1 MQFVFQNL
9 IIKNN
14 IVVVR
19 YYNIFLPLKKIKME
33 EVSNLLF
40 ELGFNKLETEVY
52 LYLLVNKPATAYGI
66 GKGINKPTANVYK
79 AIESLAGKG
88 AVMVED
94 NRSKVCKAV
103 NPSEFFSLYE
113 KKVLEKTSNAKLLLQ
128 NIKQKEEEE
137 RSYTINTVPL
147 VFERFEQMMDGCKK
161 IAVIDAFPLAL
172 ERVRVVIEKTATRG
186 VSVFVEAYQNIT
198 IKGADVSIAPVGEM
212 ALNHWQSQQLNLV
225 VDGVEHLVALLNS
238 DLSKVKQA
246 VWSNNTYMSCMLHA
260 GFMREQTLM
269 KIMQE
274 TEKPNFESRVKEIL
288 SNQKFFYNSEIP
300 GFNKL
305 KSI

>member
-1 MQFVFQNL
+1 M
-9 IIKNN
+9 K
-14 IVVVR
+14 
-19 YYNIFLPLKKIKME
+19 
-33 EVSNLLF
+33 EVSDLLF
-40 ELGFNKLETEVY
+40 QLGFNKLEAEVY

-103 NPSEFFSLYE
+103 NPKEFLSLYE

-128 NIKQKEEEE
+128 YLRQTDEEE
-137 RSYTINTVPL
+137 RSYTISTVSL
-147 VFERFEQMMDGCKK
+147 VFERFEQMMDSCKK
-161 IAVIDAFPLAL
+161 IAVIDAFPFAL
-172 ERVRVVIEKTATRG
+172 ERVRTVIEKATTRG

-198 IKGADVSIAPVGEM
+198 IKGADVSIAPVGDK
-212 ALNHWQSQQLNLV
+212 ALSHWQSQQLNLI
-225 VDGVEHLVALLNS
+225 VDGEEHLVALLNS

-274 TEKPNFESRVKEIL
+274 TEKPNFESSVKKIL